1 MYDLFD
7 VLLGAGAILLMAA
20 YAELCERI

>member
-1 MYDLFD
+1 MYDFLD
-7 VLLGAGAILLMAA
+7 LLLGAGVIMLMAA